1 MRPKVARISVE
12 EGTCM
17 LDWNERFERKQDEA
31 CRCLGWPEKNAGRNN
46 SNFGIE
52 GQATRYVPRI
62 EQL

>member
-1 MRPKVARISVE
+1 
-12 EGTCM
+12 M

-46 SNFGIE
+46 SNVGIE